1 MEEKLLKNHELHPPH
16 ERSASAGQQET
27 LLPEHTD
34 TADCATDLEF
44 PVRYGEIGENGVATL
59 SALGNWL
66 QEAAGRNAEA
76 LGFGENALLQHGVTW
91 VLTRLVLRMD
101 RLPREGEHLRIHTWP
116 AMLDRFGHRGYE
128 VYDEKN
134 RLIVS
139 GGSAWSVMRLSDRSL
154 SQLPAALVPK
164 YPSEPRPCP
173 PFACRVIPR
182 LRAEHPSHAL
192 LRVRRDDLDINGHV
206 NNTRYMAWLMETFPP
221 FSSGDREHAVPLT
234 PRLVDI
240 TFRAECF
247 PQEELECLCASA
259 EPPAGTEKE
268 ILGKDAPWTELHS
281 IRRIGDNEEVC
292 RALTLWEENPECP
305 AGTL

>member
-1 MEEKLLKNHELHPPH
+1 MLM
-16 ERSASAGQQET
+16 S
-27 LLPEHTD
+27 EHTD

-206 NNTRYMAWLMETFPP
+206 NSIRYIEHIMDLFPIEMYKEKRIRRFEMAYVAESYYNDELTLYKDEL
-221 FSSGDREHAVPLT
+221 GDGAF
-234 PRLVDI
+234 DI
-240 TFRAECF
+240 EVKKNGNEVVCRSKVIF
-247 PQEELECLCASA
+247 
-259 EPPAGTEKE
+259 TEK
-268 ILGKDAPWTELHS
+268 
-281 IRRIGDNEEVC
+281 
-292 RALTLWEENPECP
+292 
-305 AGTL
+305 